1 MLVIVLVIVFNLSA
15 YLCWEHAEM
24 LAEIDE
30 GAALICELELHALD
44 RLCIFAGA
52 FHIALDR
59 DFADR
64 CGLFARQLRQIDV
77 SRAVVLR
84 LHVIKHVGEAE

>member
-30 GAALICELELHALD
+30 GAAFVRELELHTLD
-44 RLCIFAGA
+44 RAVFIAILLDIA
-52 FHIALDR
+52 FDC
-59 DFADR
+59 DFAY
-64 CGLFARQLRQIDV
+64 CGGLFARKL
-77 SRAVVLR
+77 
-84 LHVIKHVGEAE
+84 